1 MYYIIQCVSLWTI
14 IQNDHQKKKKEIR
27 KRKQSS
33 KEWYP
38 SGGKIRIT
46 RKRNQFPRIHHCQG
60 SCVVTELT
68 DRWRSRK
75 GFVTAALSWFDSTKS
90 RSIHATLYPVPAN
103 PSHRIPLPPLILPRI
118 NYLPYPNFRF
128 EIADPRTMDEQLKGA
143 LLCAW
148 QLARIE
154 TIERRKARERSKA
167 K

>member
-1 MYYIIQCVSLWTI
+1 MYLSEQLFKMII
-14 IQNDHQKKKKEIR
+14 KKKRKKFARGNNHPKNDIHRAARFGSRGKET
-27 KRKQSS
+27 SS
-33 KEWYP
+33 SHP
-38 SGGKIRIT
+38 PLARIVC
-46 RKRNQFPRIHHCQG
+46 RHRVDR
-60 SCVVTELT
+60 SLT
-68 DRWRSRK
+68 LTK
-75 GFVTAALSWFDSTKS
+75 GFRDS
-90 RSIHATLYPVPAN
+90 RVIVIRFHEITLDPRHYPVPAN

-154 TIERRKARERSKA
+154 TIERRKARERNKA

>member
-1 MYYIIQCVSLWTI
+1 MISIGRQDS
-14 IQNDHQKKKKEIR
+14 DHEEKKPV
-27 KRKQSS
+27 
-33 KEWYP
+33 P
-38 SGGKIRIT
+38 SHPPL
-46 RKRNQFPRIHHCQG
+46 PRIVCRHRVDR
-60 SCVVTELT
+60 SLT
-68 DRWRSRK
+68 LTK
-75 GFVTAALSWFDSTKS
+75 GFRDS
-90 RSIHATLYPVPAN
+90 RVIVIRFHEITLDPRHYPVPAN
-103 PSHRIPLPPLILPRI
+103 PSHRIPLPLLILPRI